1 MWLTPERKIALRQTL
16 IWLGV
21 TLFSVVFRIVYY
33 AESHGVTS
41 PYMSYVFVPAVLLAL
56 LYVLNLV
63 LGGNLGIWVRFSL
76 NAGTG
81 TLIVYLALRGVY
93 AIAQASSSWSDL
105 FLYMALA
112 MYALGLI
119 LLGIRI
125 YKRPPVCVSSW
136 F

>member
-1 MWLTPERKIALRQTL
+1 M

-21 TLFSVVFRIVYY
+21 TLFSVVFRVVYY
-33 AESHGVTS
+33 AKSHGVTS
-41 PYMSYVFVPAVLLAL
+41 PYMSYVFVPAVLLTL
-56 LYVLNLV
+56 LYGLNLV

-81 TLIVYLALRGVY
+81 TLLVYLALRGVY

-105 FLYMALA
+105 FLDVALGL
-112 MYALGLI
+112 YVLGLI

-125 YKRPPVCVSSW
+125 FRRPRAHVSSW